1 MSEERKFD
9 EAAFDKAVAKPNGWS
24 GVADPVAEIR
34 RMRDGDEAFGK
45 DVLRTALSLV
55 RAHFDGA
62 EDVFLEKSRE
72 LAARLDEE
80 GRGDLASFVRAQT
93 GDEPSWVPMERKQ
106 RDEIDAI
113 LAEAR
118 NKYTVHECNEC
129 DYRKSC
135 DLRFD
140 CDECKTK
147 RQSISLALGIEDG
160 YFTKLLDQ
168 IDAAAK
174 KMRAMLDGNIARV
187 RELEAMLD
195 GAANTVLGCAI
206 KQKQSTPGNV
216 AALRDALND
225 ACFAMFEFL
234 KKQHGGFSDMA
245 NALDKGKAALA
256 APARNCDRF
265 FTAKK
270 AMRAFDEMCEQTP
283 FCRNDKCEVGQFRK
297 TVGGPGCI
305 PGWLF
310 ATMKEKETENV

>member
-9 EAAFDKAVAKPNGWS
+9 EAAFDAAVAKPNGWS

-34 RMRDGDEAFGK
+34 RMRDGDGGAFCK

-62 EDVFLEKSRE
+62 DDVFLEKSRE
-72 LAARLDEE
+72 LAARLDED

-93 GDEPSWVPMERKQ
+93 GDEPSWVPMERKRQ
-106 RDEIDAI
+106 SEIDAI
-113 LAEAR
+113 LAEM
-118 NKYTVHECNEC
+118 K
-129 DYRKSC
+129 
-135 DLRFD
+135 
-140 CDECKTK
+140 K
-147 RQSISLALGIEDG
+147 RVIGEDG
-160 YFTKLLDQ
+160 IRYMLSADEVLSFLNSIEVAIKRERALLD
-168 IDAAAK
+168 A
-174 KMRAMLDGNIARV
+174 NVARV

-216 AALRDALND
+216 AALRAALND
-225 ACFAMFEFL
+225 ACHAMFEFL
-234 KKQHGGFSDMA
+234 KKQNGGFSDMA

-256 APARNCDRF
+256 TPARNCDRF

-305 PGWLF
+305 SGWLF
-310 ATMKEKETENV
+310 ATMKEKETDNV

>member
-1 MSEERKFD
+1 MSEKGKFD
-9 EAAFDKAVAKPNGWS
+9 EAAFNKAVAKPNGWS
-24 GVADPVAEIR
+24 KVADPVAEIR
-34 RMRDGDEAFGK
+34 KMRDGDEAFGK

-55 RAHFDGA
+55 RAHFNGA
-62 EDVFLEKSRE
+62 DDVFLEKSRE
-72 LAARLDEE
+72 LAARLDKE

-93 GDEPSWVPMERKQ
+93 GDEPSWVPMERKR

-118 NKYTVHECNEC
+118 NKYTVHDCNEC

-140 CDECKTK
+140 CDECKTTRK
-147 RQSISLALGIEDG
+147 SISLALGIEDD

-168 IDAAAK
+168 IEAAHK
-174 KMRAMLDGNIARV
+174 LERAITDVMLAVKDKPLPHPDPDNAPP
-187 RELEAMLD
+187 LTA
-195 GAANTVLGCAI
+195 
-206 KQKQSTPGNV
+206 SPGNV

-225 ACFAMFEFL
+225 ACHAMFEFL

-265 FTAKK
+265 ATADK
-270 AMRAFDEMCEQTP
+270 ARAAFEAEHSRGIVRNLYTATFD
-283 FCRNDKCEVGQFRK
+283 
-297 TVGGPGCI
+297 
-305 PGWLF
+305 WLF
-310 ATMKEKETENV
+310 TRAEGGDHA